1 MDVGPINLET
11 KRDSATM
18 DNQTDD
24 CVGKSSNAHQDKSF
38 GHSSHANGNR
48 KHASAALL
56 PFNNG
61 RTLPSKWEDAERW
74 IFSPV
79 SSDGPVRPSFHSLYS
94 LALPILEGGNAGNL
108 MAWSPF
114 SAGVIAA
121 DGPSIRSGAGS
132 SGAGI
137 YPARMEPCMARSISM
152 HGCSELLS
160 QYQCLAPK
168 VQISQMLVLM
178 TLLPI

>member
-1 MDVGPINLET
+1 MD
-11 KRDSATM
+11 
-18 DNQTDD
+18 
-24 CVGKSSNAHQDKSF
+24 DKSF